1 MTRSG
6 KQLAAAW
13 LGMGLVFA
21 GVSRSSRGDDKPQKS
36 PVAAAAT
43 QAKEEQAE
51 PNVAKGRV
59 TNSAGE
65 PIAGAVVDLKNT
77 LFYGSSVEVKTKK
90 DGTYRAELA
99 RGTWHVTAHVNVTY
113 NKQKYRIDLCPDSD
127 DDFANTDGV
136 VRGFTLKLT
145 GEKENGLGTYGFP
158 VIVYN
163 VPGDYSFQ
171 ETDVELTLTPDG
183 PLVDGSKGQVI
194 TGKCVHTPDGTAIK
208 DVPMGRYKVKARVV
222 EKGKSAEP
230 MRVRVRNK
238 DQEFVDEVTAD
249 FESKYQGLA
258 VQKIELE
265 VQKK

>member
-6 KQLAAAW
+6 KTLAAAW
-13 LGMGLVFA
+13 LGVGLAFA
-21 GVSRSSRGDDKPQKS
+21 GASYPARGDEKPQKS
-36 PVAAAAT
+36 PTAAT
-43 QAKEEQAE
+43 QAKEEAAE

-65 PIAGAVVDLKNT
+65 PIAGALVDLKNT
-77 LFYGSSVEVKTKK
+77 LFYGSSAEVKTKK
-90 DGTYRAELA
+90 DGTYRVELA
-99 RGTWHVTAHVNVTY
+99 RGTWHASAHANVTY

-136 VRGFTLKLT
+136 VRNFTFKLT

-158 VIVYN
+158 VIVYA

-222 EKGKSAEP
+222 EKGKPAEA

-265 VQKK
+265 AQKK